1 MKKII
6 LTGGGTAGHV
16 MPNIALLPY
25 LREKGYEIHY
35 VGGKNGIEKDI
46 LADYPDVTY
55 HGIDTGKLRR
65 YHSTDNIKDVFKVAK
80 GNLECKKILRQVK
93 PDVIFSKGG
102 YVALPLVTSS
112 KSMRIPVL
120 THESDITP
128 GLANRIIART
138 AEKVLTTFPETAPMI
153 EKGKGLYV
161 GAPIRADLFEGD
173 RERGLSF
180 LGLAGEKP
188 VLAVMGGS
196 KGARFV
202 NETIRGNLE
211 ALCAEFDIVHMCGK
225 DNVEDSDRTKAFAD
239 SYRQYEFIGKELPD
253 VLAATDVVVTRGGSN
268 SIHEFAALAKPMLII
283 PLSKQASRGDQVLN
297 ANSFE
302 KRGLAVKLEEEELTS
317 EKFLAALSGLYADRE
332 AYIARMKDAGFFN
345 ATERI
350 FELIEEAA
358 ARGKRPL
365 FGKRKSQD
373 F

>member
-80 GNLECKKILRQVK
+80 GNVECKKILRQVK

-161 GAPIRADLFEGD
+161 GAPIRADLFDGD

-211 ALCAEFDIVHMCGK
+211 ALCAKFDIVHMCGK

>member
-80 GNLECKKILRQVK
+80 GNLECRKILRQVK

-211 ALCAEFDIVHMCGK
+211 ALCAKFDIVHMCGK
-225 DNVEDSDRTKAFAD
+225 DNVEDSDRTKTFAD

-297 ANSFE
+297 AKSFE

>member
-80 GNLECKKILRQVK
+80 ANVECKKILRQVK

-138 AEKVLTTFPETAPMI
+138 AEKVLTTFPETAPLI
-153 EKGKGLYV
+153 EKSKGLYV
-161 GAPIRADLFEGD
+161 GAPIRADLFDGD

-180 LGLAGEKP
+180 LGLTGEKP

-211 ALCAEFDIVHMCGK
+211 ALCAKFDIVHMCGK
-225 DNVEDSDRTKAFAD
+225 DNVEDSERTKAFAD

-317 EKFLAALSGLYADRE
+317 EKFLAALSWLYADRE

-365 FGKRKSQD
+365 FGKRKSED

>member
-80 GNLECKKILRQVK
+80 GNVECKKILRQVK

-161 GAPIRADLFEGD
+161 GAPIRADLFDGD

-211 ALCAEFDIVHMCGK
+211 ALCAKFDIVHMCGK

-332 AYIARMKDAGFFN
+332 AYIARMKDTGFFN

>member
-80 GNLECKKILRQVK
+80 ANVECKKILRQVK

-153 EKGKGLYV
+153 EKSKGLYV

-180 LGLAGEKP
+180 LGLTGEKP

-211 ALCAEFDIVHMCGK
+211 ALCAKFDIVHMCGK
-225 DNVEDSDRTKAFAD
+225 DNVEDSERTKAFAD

-365 FGKRKSQD
+365 FGKRKSED

>member
-46 LADYPDVTY
+46 LADYQDVTY

-80 GNLECKKILRQVK
+80 ANVECKKILRQVK

-211 ALCAEFDIVHMCGK
+211 ALCAKFDIVHMCGK
-225 DNVEDSDRTKAFAD
+225 DNVEDSERTKAFAD

-350 FELIEEAA
+350 FELIEEAT

-365 FGKRKSQD
+365 FGKRKSED